1 MWPGLALT
9 ALIATAVFALRRI
22 PGTNACSPLILLILS
37 GMALDHRN
45 KYDPELRALID
56 EQYQDYI
63 TGSESYLN
71 CLNDEAVRARAA
83 YYEVFERYVRYF
95 GVEAGVELDAT
106 D

>member
-1 MWPGLALT
+1 MIRAAVLV
-9 ALIATAVFALRRI
+9 ALILAPTLAAAQVGCLPPEEPFPYA
-22 PGTNACSPLILLILS
+22 PPK
-37 GMALDHRN
+37 D
-45 KYDPELRALID
+45 DPELRALID

-95 GVEAGVELDAT
+95 GVEAGVEFDAT